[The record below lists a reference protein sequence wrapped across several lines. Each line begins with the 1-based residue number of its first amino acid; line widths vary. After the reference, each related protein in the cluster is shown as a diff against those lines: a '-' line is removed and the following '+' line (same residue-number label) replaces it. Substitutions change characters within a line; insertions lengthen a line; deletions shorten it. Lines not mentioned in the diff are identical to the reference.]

1 MSRSHNKKRNI
12 GIIYELLLRSISSSL
27 IANEKDRAEKA
38 LKIIE
43 NRFDKST
50 EVYKE
55 FRLFNALA
63 NSSVS
68 DSSVVAAILTE
79 ARQACERCNVEKLD
93 KEKSILI
100 RDINYNL
107 KDENFY
113 FRRIPEYKSYATI
126 QTLLND
132 WRSKDKAPLT
142 RIVEYQ
148 SKVAERLLSNSPD
161 KKDISEEKNENINSL
176 VVKIMTEKLNK
187 KYHKKFSKSQ
197 REILTEYVFS
207 ISENSDQNIRTKLKE
222 IRDNINIEMTALY
235 KSTEN
240 KIILEKIE
248 KVTEKINSIKIE
260 KIDDLVISK
269 FLTLTDLRK
278 EINEEI
284 K

>member
-207 ISENSDQNIRTKLKE
+207 ISENSDQNIRTK
-222 IRDNINIEMTALY
+222 
-235 KSTEN
+235 
-240 KIILEKIE
+240 
-248 KVTEKINSIKIE
+248 VTEKINSIKIE

-284 K
+284 KWVKLQKSF

>member
-161 KKDISEEKNENINSL
+161 KKDISEEKNENIN
-176 VVKIMTEKLNK
+176 
-187 KYHKKFSKSQ
+187 
-197 REILTEYVFS
+197 
-207 ISENSDQNIRTKLKE
+207 
-222 IRDNINIEMTALY
+222 
-235 KSTEN
+235 
-240 KIILEKIE
+240 
-248 KVTEKINSIKIE
+248 
-260 KIDDLVISK
+260 
-269 FLTLTDLRK
+269 
-278 EINEEI
+278 
-284 K
+284 